1 MTAFVQSLLMAAI
14 MNYVTGLFNDP
25 ELPSRS
31 GPADPFE
38 FSLINQTQI
47 NHSFIEHEKIV

>member
-31 GPADPFE
+31 CPADPFE
-38 FSLINQTQI
+38 FSLINQTEI